1 MYSKELQQCA
11 VTREVLR
18 SQIPLHCECFHKD
31 GEKWRAFVHMVMNL
45 CIPQNVGNYFRI
57 TNEIL
62 VCEELCSMELN
73 SYIIVGWLVG
83 WLVSVNYI
91 TAKIRVLF
99 ITPS

>member
-1 MYSKELQQCA
+1 MQEIVWEGVDWIDLAQSM
-11 VTREVLR
+11 
-18 SQIPLHCECFHKD
+18 
-31 GEKWRAFVHMVMNL
+31 EKWRAFVHMVMNL